1 MLRWHHAARFRH
13 DDAGHRPG
21 ALTPCI
27 PGGRPGA
34 WSFALSTRR
43 TIMNDHRRL
52 GRELGIFDT
61 DPLIGS
67 GLPCWLPAGAAVR
80 KAVEDYV
87 YELER
92 RNGYQHVNSPVLGKR
107 ELYERSGHWAH
118 YAEDMFPPMR
128 VGGEEFV
135 LRPSLCPHHALIYRS
150 RQRSR
155 RDLPLRL
162 AELGG
167 MYRSE
172 LSGVLGGLTRVRAI
186 QLNDGHVFC
195 APDQAAAEVSAAL
208 DLIEAA
214 HAQLGIRAARYRLSL
229 RGEGDKFV
237 DDPGMWAR
245 SEEILREVLKER
257 GRAFDEER
265 GEGAFYGPKIDI
277 QIADPAGREAT
288 LSTVQVDYFQP
299 ERFDLRYTGGERPV
313 MVHRSVIGGIE
324 RLVAH
329 LIEVHG
335 GAFPAWLAPVQAVV
349 LPLSDTERPAAEALL
364 RRCVAAGLRAE
375 LAPADRGSLGARIRA
390 HRLVP
395 YQLVVGPREAA
406 GGGASVRR
414 RDGSQAGDVPV
425 ERLMEDSRPSFE
437 I

>member
-1 MLRWHHAARFRH
+1 ML
-13 DDAGHRPG
+13 PG
-21 ALTPCI
+21 RTP
-27 PGGRPGA
+27 GS
-34 WSFALSTRR
+34 WSFALSMKR

-67 GLPCWLPAGAAVR
+67 GLPYYLPAGAALR
-80 KAVEDYV
+80 KAIEDYV
-87 YELER
+87 HELER

-118 YAEDMFPPMR
+118 YAEDMFPPMN

-150 RQRSR
+150 RRRSHR
-155 RDLPLRL
+155 ELPLRL

-167 MYRSE
+167 QYRSE

-195 APDQAAAEVSAAL
+195 APEQAAAEVAAAL
-208 DLIEAA
+208 DLVEAA

-229 RGEGDKFV
+229 RGDGGKFV
-237 DDPGMWAR
+237 DDPGLWAR
-245 SEEILREVLKER
+245 SEAILRDVLKER
-257 GRAFDEER
+257 GRDFDEER

-277 QIADPAGREAT
+277 QIVDPAGRESS
-288 LSTVQVDYFQP
+288 LSTVQVDFFQP
-299 ERFDLRYTGGERPV
+299 ERFDLGYVGGERPV
-313 MVHRSVIGGIE
+313 MVHRSVVGSIE
-324 RLVAH
+324 RLLAH

-335 GAFPAWLAPVQAVV
+335 GAFPAWMAPVQAVV
-349 LPLSDTERPAAEALL
+349 LPLSDAELPAAASLL
-364 RRCVAAGLRAE
+364 RRCLTAGLRAE

-406 GGGASVRR
+406 SGGASVRL

-425 ERLMEDSRPSFE
+425 ERLAEKSRPSFQNPE
-437 I
+437 SKG

>member
-1 MLRWHHAARFRH
+1 
-13 DDAGHRPG
+13 
-21 ALTPCI
+21 
-27 PGGRPGA
+27 
-34 WSFALSTRR
+34 
-43 TIMNDHRRL
+43 MNDHRRL

-67 GLPCWLPAGAAVR
+67 GLPYLLPAGAAVR

-87 YELER
+87 HELER

-118 YAEDMFPPMR
+118 YCEDMFPPMT

-135 LRPSLCPHHALIYRS
+135 LRPSLCPHHALVYRA
-150 RQRSR
+150 RQRSHR
-155 RDLPLRL
+155 ELPLRI

-167 MYRSE
+167 QYRSE
-172 LSGVLGGLTRVRAI
+172 LSGVLGGLTRVRSI

-195 APDQAAAEVSAAL
+195 PPERAAAEVSAAL

-214 HAQLGIRAARYRLSL
+214 HAQLGIEAARYRLSL
-229 RGEGDKFV
+229 RGDGDKFV
-237 DDPGMWAR
+237 DDPRMWER
-245 SEEILREVLKER
+245 SESVLREVLQER
-257 GRAFDEER
+257 GRAYDEER

-288 LSTVQVDYFQP
+288 LSTVQVDLYQP
-299 ERFDLRYTGGERPV
+299 ERFELSYVGGHRPV
-313 MVHRSVIGGIE
+313 MVHRSVVGGLE
-324 RLVAH
+324 RLMAH

-335 GAFPAWLAPVQAVV
+335 GAFPAWMAPVQAVV
-349 LPLSDTERPAAEALL
+349 LPLSDAELPAADSLL
-364 RRCVAAGLRAE
+364 RRCLAAGLRAE

-406 GGGASVRR
+406 GGRASVRL
-414 RDGSQAGDVPV
+414 RDGFQAGEVPI
-425 ERLMEDSRPSFE
+425 ERLAADSRPLF
-437 I
+437 

>member
-1 MLRWHHAARFRH
+1 
-13 DDAGHRPG
+13 
-21 ALTPCI
+21 
-27 PGGRPGA
+27 
-34 WSFALSTRR
+34 
-43 TIMNDHRRL
+43 MNDHRKL

-61 DPLIGS
+61 DPLIGA
-67 GLPCWLPAGAAVR
+67 GLPYWLPAGAALR

-87 YELER
+87 HELER

-150 RQRSR
+150 RQRSHR
-155 RDLPLRL
+155 ELPLRV

-172 LSGVLGGLTRVRAI
+172 LSGVLGGLTRVRSI

-195 APDQAAAEVSAAL
+195 PPEAAAAETSAAL

-214 HAQLGIRAARYRLSL
+214 HAQLGIRAVRYRLSL
-229 RGEGDKFV
+229 GGDGGKYV

-245 SEEILREVLKER
+245 SEAILREVLKQR
-257 GRAFDEER
+257 GRDYEEER

-277 QIADPAGREAT
+277 QIADPAGREST
-288 LSTVQVDYFQP
+288 LSTVQVDLYQP
-299 ERFDLRYTGGERPV
+299 GRFDLRYVGGHRPV
-313 MVHRSVIGGIE
+313 MVHRSVVGGLE
-324 RLVAH
+324 RLAAH
-329 LIEVHG
+329 LVEVHG
-335 GAFPAWLAPVQAVV
+335 GAFPAWMAPVQAVV
-349 LPLSDTERPAAEALL
+349 LPVSETESAAAEDLL

-406 GGGASVRR
+406 SGQASVRL
-414 RDGSQAGDVPV
+414 RDGRQAGHVPV
-425 ERLMEDSRPSFE
+425 ERLAAESRPVF
-437 I
+437 

>member
-1 MLRWHHAARFRH
+1 MN
-13 DDAGHRPG
+13 
-21 ALTPCI
+21 PCF
-27 PGGRPGA
+27 PGGRPGV

-52 GRELGIFDT
+52 GRELALFDT

-67 GLPCWLPAGAAVR
+67 GLPYYLPAGAAVR
-80 KAVEDYV
+80 KAIEDYV
-87 YELER
+87 HELER

-118 YAEDMFPPMR
+118 YADDMFPPMS

-150 RQRSR
+150 RGRSR
-155 RDLPLRL
+155 RELPLRL

-167 MYRSE
+167 QYRSE

-195 APDQAAAEVSAAL
+195 APEQAAAEVAGAL
-208 DLIEAA
+208 DLVEAA

-229 RGEGDKFV
+229 RGDGDKYV
-237 DDPGMWAR
+237 DDPGLWAR
-245 SEEILREVLKER
+245 SEAILRDVLNER
-257 GRAFDEER
+257 GRDFDEER

-277 QIADPAGREAT
+277 QIVDPAGRESS
-288 LSTVQVDYFQP
+288 LSTVQVDFFQP
-299 ERFDLRYTGGERPV
+299 ERFDLRHAGGGRPV
-313 MVHRSVIGGIE
+313 MVHRSVVGSIE
-324 RLVAH
+324 RLLAH

-349 LPLSDTERPAAEALL
+349 LPLSDAEAPAAEDLL

-406 GGGASVRR
+406 SGGASVRL
-414 RDGSQAGDVPV
+414 RDGSQAGEVPV
-425 ERLMEDSRPSFE
+425 ERLAEESRPLF
-437 I
+437 

>member
-1 MLRWHHAARFRH
+1 M
-13 DDAGHRPG
+13 
-21 ALTPCI
+21 TPCL
-27 PGGRPGA
+27 PGRTPGS
-34 WSFALSTRR
+34 WSFALSTERL
-43 TIMNDHRRL
+43 TMNDHRRL

-67 GLPCWLPAGAAVR
+67 GLPYWLPAGAAVR
-80 KAVEDYV
+80 KAIEDYV
-87 YELER
+87 HELER
-92 RNGYQHVNSPVLGKR
+92 RDGYLHVNSPVLGKR

-118 YAEDMFPPMR
+118 YAEDMFPPME

-135 LRPSLCPHHALIYRS
+135 LRPSLCPHHALVYRS
-150 RQRSR
+150 RQRSH

-195 APDQAAAEVSAAL
+195 APEQAAAEVSAAL

-214 HAQLGIRAARYRLSL
+214 HERLGIRAARYRLSL
-229 RGEGDKFV
+229 RGDGEKFV
-237 DDPGMWAR
+237 DDPAMWLR
-245 SEEILREVLKER
+245 SESVLRDVLRQR
-257 GRAFDEER
+257 GRPYDEEH

-299 ERFDLRYTGGERPV
+299 ERFDLRYAGGGRPV
-313 MVHRSVIGGIE
+313 MVHRSVVGGIE

-349 LPLSDTERPAAEALL
+349 LPLSDAEAPAAAEVL

-395 YQLVVGPREAA
+395 YQLVVGPREVASGRAA
-406 GGGASVRR
+406 VRL
-414 RDGSQAGDVPV
+414 RDGSQAGEVPI
-425 ERLMEDSRPSFE
+425 EQLAAQSRPFG
-437 I
+437 

>member
-1 MLRWHHAARFRH
+1 ML
-13 DDAGHRPG
+13 PG
-21 ALTPCI
+21 RTP
-27 PGGRPGA
+27 GS
-34 WSFALSTRR
+34 WSFALSTQR

-67 GLPCWLPAGAAVR
+67 GLPYYLPAGAAMR
-80 KAVEDYV
+80 KAIEDYV
-87 YELER
+87 HELER

-118 YAEDMFPPMR
+118 YAEDMFPPMN

-150 RQRSR
+150 RRRSHR
-155 RDLPLRL
+155 ELPLRL

-167 MYRSE
+167 QYRSE

-195 APDQAAAEVSAAL
+195 APEQAAAEVAAAL
-208 DLIEAA
+208 DLVEAA
-214 HAQLGIRAARYRLSL
+214 HARLGIRAARYRLSL
-229 RGEGDKFV
+229 RGDGGKFV
-237 DDPGMWAR
+237 DDPGLWAR
-245 SEEILREVLKER
+245 SEAVLREVLKER
-257 GRAFDEER
+257 GRDFDEER
-265 GEGAFYGPKIDI
+265 GEGAFYGPKIDV
-277 QIADPAGREAT
+277 QIVDPAGRESS
-288 LSTVQVDYFQP
+288 LSTVQVDFFQP
-299 ERFDLRYTGGERPV
+299 ERFDLRYVGGERPV
-313 MVHRSVIGGIE
+313 MVHRSVVGSIE
-324 RLVAH
+324 RLLAH

-335 GAFPAWLAPVQAVV
+335 GAFPTWMAPVQAVV
-349 LPLSDTERPAAEALL
+349 LPLSDAELPAADDLL
-364 RRCVAAGLRAE
+364 RRCLAAGLRAE

-406 GGGASVRR
+406 SGGASVRL

-425 ERLMEDSRPSFE
+425 ERLAEDSRPLF
-437 I
+437 

>member
-1 MLRWHHAARFRH
+1 
-13 DDAGHRPG
+13 
-21 ALTPCI
+21 
-27 PGGRPGA
+27 
-34 WSFALSTRR
+34 
-43 TIMNDHRRL
+43 MNDHRRL

-67 GLPCWLPAGAAVR
+67 GLPYWLPAGAAVR

-87 YELER
+87 HELER
-92 RNGYQHVNSPVLGKR
+92 RNGYKHVNSPVLGKR

-118 YAEDMFPPMR
+118 YAEDMFPPMS

-135 LRPSLCPHHALIYRS
+135 LRPSLCPHHAIVYRS
-150 RQRSR
+150 RQRSH

-172 LSGVLGGLTRVRAI
+172 PSGVLGGLSRVRSI

-195 APDQAAAEVSAAL
+195 PPERAAAEVSAAL
-208 DLIEAA
+208 DLIAQA
-214 HAQLGIRAARYRLSL
+214 HARLGVGAVRHRLSL
-229 RGEGDKFV
+229 RGEGGKYV
-237 DDPGMWAR
+237 DDPAMWAR
-245 SEEILREVLKER
+245 SESLLREALDER
-257 GRAFDEER
+257 GQDYDEEP

-277 QIADPAGREAT
+277 QITNPAGREST
-288 LSTVQVDYFQP
+288 LSTVQVDLYQP
-299 ERFDLRYTGGERPV
+299 ARFDLAYVSPDGPRRPV
-313 MVHRSVIGGIE
+313 MVHRSVVGGLE

-329 LIEVHG
+329 LIEVHA

-349 LPLSDTERPAAEALL
+349 LPLSDAELPAADDLL
-364 RRCVAAGLRAE
+364 RRCLAAGLRAE

-406 GGGASVRR
+406 AGGASVRL
-414 RDGSQAGDVPV
+414 RDGGQAGDVPV
-425 ERLMEDSRPSFE
+425 ERLAAEARPFP
-437 I
+437 

>member
-1 MLRWHHAARFRH
+1 ML
-13 DDAGHRPG
+13 PG
-21 ALTPCI
+21 RTP
-27 PGGRPGA
+27 GS
-34 WSFALSTRR
+34 WSFALSLERI
-43 TIMNDHRRL
+43 IMNDHRKL

-61 DPLIGS
+61 DPMIGA
-67 GLPCWLPAGAAVR
+67 GLPYWLPAGAAMR
-80 KAVEDYV
+80 KAIEDYV
-87 YELER
+87 HELER
-92 RNGYQHVNSPVLGKR
+92 RHGYLHVNSPVLGKR

-118 YAEDMFPPMR
+118 YADDMFPPMN

-150 RQRSR
+150 RQRSHR
-155 RDLPLRL
+155 ELPLRL

-167 MYRSE
+167 QYRSE
-172 LSGVLGGLTRVRAI
+172 LSGVLGGLTRVRSI

-195 APDQAAAEVSAAL
+195 PPEQAAAEVSAAL

-229 RGEGDKFV
+229 RGDGDKYV
-237 DDPGMWAR
+237 DDPEMWAV
-245 SEEILREVLKER
+245 SEAILREVLKER
-257 GRAFDEER
+257 GQAYDEER

-277 QIADPAGREAT
+277 QIADPAGRENT
-288 LSTVQVDYFQP
+288 LSTVQVDQYMP
-299 ERFDLRYTGGERPV
+299 GRFDLRYVGGHRPA
-313 MVHRSVIGGIE
+313 MVHRSVVGGLE

-349 LPLSDTERPAAEALL
+349 LPLSDAELPAAEDLL
-364 RRCVAAGLRAE
+364 RRCLAAGLRAE

-395 YQLVVGPREAA
+395 YQLVVGPREVASGQAA
-406 GGGASVRR
+406 VRR
-414 RDGSQAGDVPV
+414 RDGSQAGEVPL
-425 ERLMEDSRPSFE
+425 ERLAADSRPFV
-437 I
+437 

>member
-1 MLRWHHAARFRH
+1 
-13 DDAGHRPG
+13 
-21 ALTPCI
+21 
-27 PGGRPGA
+27 
-34 WSFALSTRR
+34 
-43 TIMNDHRRL
+43 MNDHRRL

-67 GLPCWLPAGAAVR
+67 GLPYWPPAGAAVR
-80 KAVEDYV
+80 KAIEDYV
-87 YELER
+87 HELER

-118 YAEDMFPPMR
+118 YAEDMFPPME

-135 LRPSLCPHHALIYRS
+135 LRPSLCPHHAIIYRS
-150 RQRSR
+150 RQRSH
-155 RDLPLRL
+155 RDLPLRI

-172 LSGVLGGLTRVRAI
+172 ASGVLGGLTRVRSI

-195 APDQAAAEVSAAL
+195 APERAAEEVSAAL

-214 HAQLGIRAARYRLSL
+214 HAQLGIEAARYRLSL
-229 RGEGDKFV
+229 GGDGGKFV

-245 SEEILREVLKER
+245 SEALLRDVLKER
-257 GRAFDEER
+257 GRAYDEER

-299 ERFDLRYTGGERPV
+299 ERFDLRYVGGERPV
-313 MVHRSVIGGIE
+313 MVHRSVVGGLE

-335 GAFPAWLAPVQAVV
+335 GAFPAWMAPVQAVV
-349 LPLSDTERPAAEALL
+349 LPLSDAGRPAAEDVL
-364 RRCVAAGLRAE
+364 RRCLAAGLRAE
-375 LAPADRGSLGARIRA
+375 LVPAGRGSLGARIRA

-395 YQLVVGPREAA
+395 YQLVVGPREMES
-406 GGGASVRR
+406 GGAAVRR
-414 RDGSQAGDVPV
+414 RDGGQAGDVPI
-425 ERLMEDSRPSFE
+425 ERLAAGARPRF
-437 I
+437 

>member
-1 MLRWHHAARFRH
+1 MIACF
-13 DDAGHRPG
+13 
-21 ALTPCI
+21 

-34 WSFALSTRR
+34 WSFALSLERM
-43 TIMNDHRRL
+43 IMNDHRRL

-67 GLPCWLPAGAAVR
+67 GLPYWLPAGAAVR
-80 KAVEDYV
+80 KAIEDYV

-118 YAEDMFPPMR
+118 YAEDMWPPMR

-135 LRPSLCPHHALIYRS
+135 LRPSLCPHHALICRS
-150 RQRSR
+150 RPRSH
-155 RDLPLRL
+155 RDLPLRI

-172 LSGVLGGLTRVRAI
+172 PSGVLGGLSRVRAI

-195 APDQAAAEVSAAL
+195 APEQAAREVSAAL

-214 HAQLGIRAARYRLSL
+214 HDRLGIQAARYRLSL
-229 RGEGDKFV
+229 GGEGAKFV
-237 DDPGMWAR
+237 DDPAMWAR
-245 SEEILREVLKER
+245 SESLLREVLAER
-257 GRAFDEER
+257 GRAYDEER

-277 QIADPAGREAT
+277 QITDPAGREST

-299 ERFDLRYTGGERPV
+299 ERFDLRYAGGGRPV
-313 MVHRSVIGGIE
+313 MVHRSVVGGIE

-329 LIEVHG
+329 LVEVHG
-335 GAFPAWLAPVQAVV
+335 GAFPAWMAPVQAVV
-349 LPLSDTERPAAEALL
+349 LPLSDAERPAADEVL
-364 RRCVAAGLRAE
+364 RRCLAAGLRAE
-375 LAPADRGSLGARIRA
+375 LAPAGRGSLGARIRA

-406 GGGASVRR
+406 SGGASVRM
-414 RDGSQAGDVPV
+414 RDGSQAGEVPV
-425 ERLMEDSRPSFE
+425 EQLAARSRPFG
-437 I
+437 

>member
-1 MLRWHHAARFRH
+1 
-13 DDAGHRPG
+13 
-21 ALTPCI
+21 
-27 PGGRPGA
+27 
-34 WSFALSTRR
+34 
-43 TIMNDHRRL
+43 MNDHRKL
-52 GRELGIFDT
+52 GRELGIFGT
-61 DPLIGS
+61 DPLIGA
-67 GLPCWLPAGAAVR
+67 GLPFWLPAGAAVR
-80 KAVEDYV
+80 KAIEDYV
-87 YELER
+87 HELER

-118 YAEDMFPPMR
+118 YAEDMFPPMN

-150 RQRSR
+150 RRRSHR
-155 RDLPLRL
+155 ELPLRV

-172 LSGVLGGLTRVRAI
+172 LSGVLGGLSRVRAI

-195 APDQAAAEVSAAL
+195 PPEQAAAEVSAAL

-214 HAQLGIRAARYRLSL
+214 HARLGVEVARYRLSL
-229 RGEGDKFV
+229 RGDGGKFV
-237 DDPGMWAR
+237 DDPQLWAR
-245 SEEILREVLKER
+245 SEAVLREVLAER
-257 GRAFDEER
+257 GRDYDEER

-288 LSTVQVDYFQP
+288 LSTVQVDLYQP
-299 ERFDLRYTGGERPV
+299 ERFDLDYAGGHRPV
-313 MVHRSVIGGIE
+313 MVHRSVVGGLE

-335 GAFPAWLAPVQAVV
+335 GAFPTWMAPVQAVL
-349 LPLSDTERPAAEALL
+349 LPLSDAEGPAAESLL
-364 RRCVAAGLRAE
+364 RRCLAAGLRAE

-395 YQLVVGPREAA
+395 YQLVVGPREVAS
-406 GGGASVRR
+406 GQVSVRL
-414 RDGSQAGDVPV
+414 RDGSQVGEVPIEYV
-425 ERLMEDSRPSFE
+425 AADSRPLF
-437 I
+437 

>member
-1 MLRWHHAARFRH
+1 M
-13 DDAGHRPG
+13 
-21 ALTPCI
+21 PCF

-34 WSFALSTRR
+34 RSFALSRER
-43 TIMNDHRRL
+43 LIMNDHRRL

-67 GLPCWLPAGAAVR
+67 GLPYWLPAGAAVR
-80 KAVEDYV
+80 KAIEDYV
-87 YELER
+87 HELER
-92 RNGYQHVNSPVLGKR
+92 RSGYLHVNSPVLGKR

-118 YAEDMFPPMR
+118 YADDMFPPMR
-128 VGGEEFV
+128 VGGEDFV

-150 RQRSR
+150 RGRSR
-155 RDLPLRL
+155 RELPLRI

-195 APDQAAAEVSAAL
+195 APEQAAAEVSAAL

-214 HAQLGIRAARYRLSL
+214 HVQLGISAARYRLSL
-229 RGEGDKFV
+229 RGDGAKFV
-237 DDPGMWAR
+237 DDPGMWER
-245 SEEILREVLKER
+245 SEAVLRAVLKER
-257 GRAFDEER
+257 GRDYDEER

-277 QIADPAGREAT
+277 QITDPAGREAT

-299 ERFDLRYTGGERPV
+299 ERFDLRYAGGDRPV
-313 MVHRSVIGGIE
+313 MVHRSVVGGIE

-329 LIEVHG
+329 LVEVHG
-335 GAFPAWLAPVQAVV
+335 GAFPAWMAPVQAVV
-349 LPLSDTERPAAEALL
+349 LPVSDAELAAAEDVL
-364 RRCVAAGLRAE
+364 RRCLAAGLRAE

-395 YQLVVGPREAA
+395 YQLVVGAREAA
-406 GGGASVRR
+406 GGGVSLRL

-425 ERLMEDSRPSFE
+425 ERLAAEARPVF
-437 I
+437 

>member
-1 MLRWHHAARFRH
+1 
-13 DDAGHRPG
+13 
-21 ALTPCI
+21 
-27 PGGRPGA
+27 
-34 WSFALSTRR
+34 
-43 TIMNDHRRL
+43 MNDHRRL
-52 GRELGIFDT
+52 GRELGLFDT

-67 GLPCWLPAGAAVR
+67 GLPFLLPAGAAVR

-87 YELER
+87 HELER

-118 YAEDMFPPMR
+118 YAEDMFPPLS

-150 RQRSR
+150 RARSH

-195 APDQAAAEVSAAL
+195 APERAAEEVSAAL

-229 RGEGDKFV
+229 RGDGAKFV
-237 DDPGMWAR
+237 DDPPMWAR
-245 SEEILREVLKER
+245 SEAILRDVLVQR
-257 GRAFDEER
+257 GRSFDEER

-277 QIADPAGREAT
+277 QIADPAGREST
-288 LSTVQVDYFQP
+288 LSTVQVDSYQP
-299 ERFDLRYTGGERPV
+299 ERFDLGYAGGGRPV
-313 MVHRSVIGGIE
+313 MVHRSVVGGLE
-324 RLVAH
+324 RLLAH
-329 LIEVHG
+329 LVEAHG
-335 GAFPAWLAPVQAVV
+335 GAFPAWLAPVQAAV
-349 LPLSDTERPAAEALL
+349 LPLTDAELPAARDLV
-364 RRCVAAGLRAE
+364 RRAVEAGLRTE
-375 LAPADRGSLGARIRA
+375 LVPPGRGTLGARIRA

-406 GGGASVRR
+406 SGEAAVRLRNGG
-414 RDGSQAGDVPV
+414 QAGPVPV
-425 ERLMEDSRPSFE
+425 TELAARSRPEF
-437 I
+437 

>member
-1 MLRWHHAARFRH
+1 
-13 DDAGHRPG
+13 
-21 ALTPCI
+21 
-27 PGGRPGA
+27 
-34 WSFALSTRR
+34 
-43 TIMNDHRRL
+43 MNDRLNAPASPVLDHRRL
-52 GRELGIFDT
+52 GRELDVFDT

-67 GLPCWLPAGAAVR
+67 GLPFWLPAGAAIR

-87 YELER
+87 HELEH

-118 YAEDMFPPMR
+118 YADDMFPPMR

-135 LRPSLCPHHALIYRS
+135 LRPSLCPHHALVYRA
-150 RQRSR
+150 RPRSH
-155 RDLPLRL
+155 RDLPLRI

-195 APDQAAAEVSAAL
+195 RPAQAAAEVSAAL

-214 HAQLGIRAARYRLSL
+214 HARLGIRAARYRLSL
-229 RGEGDKFV
+229 RGDGAKFV
-237 DDPGMWAR
+237 DDPAMWAR
-245 SEEILREVLKER
+245 SEAILRGVLRER
-257 GRAFDEER
+257 GRNFDEEP
-265 GEGAFYGPKIDI
+265 GEGSFYGPKIDV
-277 QIADPAGREAT
+277 QIADPAGREST
-288 LSTVQVDYFQP
+288 LSTVQVDFYQP
-299 ERFDLRYTGGERPV
+299 GRFGLGYASGRPDADGHGEAARPV
-313 MVHRSVIGGIE
+313 MVHRSVVGSLE

-349 LPLSDTERPAAEALL
+349 LPVSGAELPAAEEVL

-375 LAPADRGSLGARIRA
+375 LSPPDRGGLGARIRA

-395 YQLVVGPREAA
+395 YQLVVGVREV
-406 GGGASVRR
+406 ASGVPAVRL
-414 RDGSQAGDVPV
+414 RDGSQAGAVPV
-425 ERLMEDSRPSFE
+425 EELAAMARPRF
-437 I
+437 

>member
-1 MLRWHHAARFRH
+1 
-13 DDAGHRPG
+13 
-21 ALTPCI
+21 
-27 PGGRPGA
+27 
-34 WSFALSTRR
+34 
-43 TIMNDHRRL
+43 MNDHRRL

-67 GLPCWLPAGAAVR
+67 GLPFLLPAGAAVR

-87 YELER
+87 HELER
-92 RNGYQHVNSPVLGKR
+92 RNGYQHVHSPVLGKR

-128 VGGEEFV
+128 VGGEEYV
-135 LRPSLCPHHALIYRS
+135 LRPSLCPHHALVYRS
-150 RQRSR
+150 RQRSH

-195 APDQAAAEVSAAL
+195 RPEQAAGEVSAAL

-229 RGEGDKFV
+229 RGDGAKFV
-237 DDPGMWAR
+237 DDPELWAR
-245 SEEILREVLKER
+245 SEAVLREVLQRR
-257 GRAFDEER
+257 GRPYDEER

-277 QIADPAGREAT
+277 QIADPAGREST

-299 ERFDLRYTGGERPV
+299 ERFELSYAGGGRPV
-313 MVHRSVIGGIE
+313 MVHRSVVGGLE
-324 RLVAH
+324 RLLAH
-329 LIEVHG
+329 LVEVHA

-349 LPLSDTERPAAEALL
+349 LPLSDAEQPAAEDLV
-364 RRCVAAGLRAE
+364 RRAVAEGLRAE
-375 LAPADRGSLGARIRA
+375 LAPAAKGSLGARIRA

-406 GGGASVRR
+406 SGAASVRL
-414 RDGSQAGDVPV
+414 RDGSQAGAVPLA
-425 ERLMEDSRPSFE
+425 ELAARARPRFSGGQ
-437 I
+437 

>member
-1 MLRWHHAARFRH
+1 
-13 DDAGHRPG
+13 
-21 ALTPCI
+21 
-27 PGGRPGA
+27 
-34 WSFALSTRR
+34 
-43 TIMNDHRRL
+43 MNDHRRL
-52 GRELGIFDT
+52 GRELGIFGT

-67 GLPCWLPAGAAVR
+67 GLPYWLPAGAAVR

-87 YELER
+87 HELER
-92 RNGYQHVNSPVLGKR
+92 RTGYQHVNSPVLGKR

-118 YAEDMFPPMR
+118 YAADMFPPME

-150 RQRSR
+150 RGRSR
-155 RDLPLRL
+155 RDLPLRV

-172 LSGVLGGLTRVRAI
+172 PSGVLGGLSRVRAI

-195 APDQAAAEVSAAL
+195 APGQAAAEVSAAL

-214 HAQLGIRAARYRLSL
+214 HARLGIGAARYRLSL
-229 RGEGDKFV
+229 GGEGAKFV
-237 DDPGMWAR
+237 ADPAMWAR
-245 SEEILREVLKER
+245 AEEVLRGVLRER
-257 GRAFDEER
+257 GRPFDEER

-277 QIADPAGREAT
+277 QIADPAGREST

-299 ERFDLRYTGGERPV
+299 ARFDLRYAGGERPGERPV
-313 MVHRSVIGGIE
+313 MVHRSVVGGIE

-329 LIEVHG
+329 LVEVHG
-335 GAFPAWLAPVQAVV
+335 GAFPAWMAPVQAVV
-349 LPLSDTERPAAEALL
+349 LPLSDAELPAAAALL
-364 RRCVAAGLRAE
+364 RQCLEAGLRAE

-395 YQLVVGPREAA
+395 YQLVVGPREVASGRAA
-406 GGGASVRR
+406 VRL
-414 RDGSQAGDVPV
+414 RDGGQAGAVPI
-425 ERLMEDSRPSFE
+425 EQLAAQSRPFV
-437 I
+437 